1 MQPYF
6 FPYAGYYRLFKE
18 SDIFVIYDC
27 VQFPRRGWV
36 HRNKLKNFSNDLDWL
51 TLPITKP
58 NYEDRILNINLRKNY
73 KNLLIERFT
82 KFPALTKYKKS
93 KMIDELLLFE
103 LKHPFS
109 IVDYIEKT
117 FFYTLEILNINVSL
131 IRSSSLRIPNK
142 FKAEERIIN
151 ILKSLNAEEYIN
163 SPGGQKLYNEKNFR
177 EQGINLRFL
186 PEYKGPKD
194 SMLQHLLT
202 METKDIN
209 YLLTS

>member
-1 MQPYF
+1 MRVTIMQPYF

-82 KFPALTKYKKS
+82 KFPVLTKYKKS

-109 IVDYIEKT
+109 IVDYIEQT
-117 FFYTLEILNINVSL
+117 FFYTLEILNINENCTEA
-131 IRSSSLRIPNK
+131 NK
-142 FKAEERIIN
+142 KYSDKVLSIWD
-151 ILKSLNAEEYIN
+151 IN
-163 SPGGQKLYNEKNFR
+163 SIPDFK
-177 EQGINLRFL
+177 
-186 PEYKGPKD
+186 
-194 SMLQHLLT
+194 
-202 METKDIN
+202 
-209 YLLTS
+209 

>member
-1 MQPYF
+1 MRVTIMQPYF

-51 TLPITKP
+51 TLPIIKP

-93 KMIDELLLFE
+93 KR
-103 LKHPFS
+103 K
-109 IVDYIEKT
+109 KT
-117 FFYTLEILNINVSL
+117 
-131 IRSSSLRIPNK
+131 
-142 FKAEERIIN
+142 
-151 ILKSLNAEEYIN
+151 
-163 SPGGQKLYNEKNFR
+163 KL
-177 EQGINLRFL
+177 
-186 PEYKGPKD
+186 
-194 SMLQHLLT
+194 
-202 METKDIN
+202 
-209 YLLTS
+209 